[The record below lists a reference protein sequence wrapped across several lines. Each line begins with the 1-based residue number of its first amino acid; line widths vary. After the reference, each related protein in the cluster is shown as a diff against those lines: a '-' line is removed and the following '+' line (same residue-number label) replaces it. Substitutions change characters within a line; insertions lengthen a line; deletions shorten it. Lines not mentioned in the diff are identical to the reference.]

1 MSGEPAAL
9 GRPAAIRFSVAE
21 TIGIRVPSLPV
32 EQLAALYRSD
42 DVAAALFALLAQ
54 RGEAYQVLKLASASL
69 AHGIDRW
76 LADPAGDHERCIGSA
91 LAYVARCAMRCTP
104 LAACATVSLT
114 RLGDDQPL
122 RLNGPIATRT
132 RLDAEWL
139 YEVGTAY
146 EQRPAAVAE
155 LQLRAG
161 GNAFVVG
168 ERLEVLDAARA
179 EMRTAGDAVA
189 IAAPPTA
196 LNFTPAVRATL
207 EEARLP
213 IRGELLAQRVAA
225 RIEAPHDAVL
235 ELLAKLVELGILLTE
250 LRTPLVADQGTH
262 LAASVARVDGEAG
275 ARLERLAA
283 GLREVDGAPF
293 AERSARLD
301 ELGPAAEAFARAKQF
316 YQLDATR
323 PVAGAV
329 PTAFARRV
337 EDAFAALARIAPPNQ
352 HARRIAELFADK
364 YNEGREVPLLRLLE
378 ARQSFDFESAIAKLP
393 AQRFSDDYQEE
404 LLALAVTAGASGAR
418 ETQLDE
424 LLARLAPNPPGHR
437 FALSYEGLV
446 HVLRDAAGELVPGV
460 WSGFLEGS
468 GRALTRFA
476 DMLGDE
482 VPALSRHGSAGAAAE
497 LSSLP
502 RVRRS
507 LNVMTRANP
516 FPYELVDGI
525 WPAAAPERT
534 LTLDDIVVGVSGG
547 RIYLRSERLGTVLA
561 VHQSHLARQTGNSRV
576 GTFLA
581 TIAQSDVPHVGFAWG
596 AAAAKL
602 PFKPRVTVA
611 GAVAAPA
618 TWRVPL
624 AVAREFDGPRGRA
637 WRALWN
643 VPRRVYLTQFDN
655 RVLLDLERPAC
666 CAQIVAFAAKSRTAR
681 SLELHEALPDFTD
694 TAVAGPEGM
703 HVAELAITLHAPAVP
718 APAVRVPARP
728 GAAQYLRPPGSDWVY
743 ARCYLPLDRAG
754 YFLERHVGALLR
766 ELAGAFG
773 EAHFIRYLDPDPHV
787 RLRLRGAP
795 GAPVAA
801 LLAAVVER
809 GARWVREDTIERF
822 ELGTYDRE
830 IERYG
835 GPAAIELAERVFSA
849 DSELVLALLPQLR
862 LTGQSFAELVRDI
875 ARVVLGLH
883 SSLPEAAAWAKD
895 AFGRRPRLDIAAWD
909 AIKAARTALRSAD
922 PRYGELALRARAH
935 LAAVPAADRANVAR
949 ALLHMHCNRLGVG
962 RSEEIRLGHCAAA
975 VLEGEL
981 LRAAGAAPAAS

>member
-1 MSGEPAAL
+1 VSAA
-9 GRPAAIRFSVAE
+9 GFSLAE
-21 TIGIRVPSLPV
+21 TIGVRIPSLPV
-32 EQLAALYRSD
+32 EQLAALYRED
-42 DVAAALFALLAQ
+42 DVAGALYALLAR

-76 LADPAGDHERCIGSA
+76 LADPTGDHERCISSA
-91 LAYVARCAMRCTP
+91 LAYVARCATRCTP

-114 RLGDDQPL
+114 GLGDDAAL
-122 RLNGPIATRT
+122 RLSGPIATRT

-139 YEVGTAY
+139 YEVGTSY
-146 EQRPAAVAE
+146 ERRPQAVAE
-155 LQLRAG
+155 LLLRAG
-161 GNAFVVG
+161 GNAFTVG

-179 EMRTAGDAVA
+179 EMRTSGDAVA
-189 IAAPPTA
+189 IAATPTG

-213 IRGELLAQRVAA
+213 IRGHLLADRVAA
-225 RIEAPHDAVL
+225 RIGAPYGAVL
-235 ELLAKLVELGILLTE
+235 ELLAKLVELGILLSE
-250 LRTPLVADQGTH
+250 LRTPLVADQGEH
-262 LAASVARVDGEAG
+262 LAAVVTRIDGEAG

-293 AERSARLD
+293 AERSARLTA
-301 ELGPAAEAFARAKQF
+301 LGPAAEAFAQAKQF
-316 YQLDATR
+316 YQIDASR
-323 PVAGAV
+323 AV
-329 PTAFARRV
+329 EGSVPPAFARRV
-337 EDAFAALARIAPPNQ
+337 EDAFAALARISSPNR
-352 HARRIAELFADK
+352 HARRIAELFAGK

-378 ARQSFDFESAIAKLP
+378 ARQSFDFESAVASLP
-393 AQRFSDDYQEE
+393 AQRYSNDYQEE
-404 LLALAVTAGASGAR
+404 LLALAVTANAR
-418 ETQLDE
+418 GESEVRLDD
-424 LLARLAPNPPGHR
+424 LLPRLASDQPERRLAAN
-437 FALSYEGLV
+437 YEGLV

-482 VPALSRHGSAGAAAE
+482 VPALLRHGSTGTAAE

-516 FPYELVDGI
+516 FPYELVDGL
-525 WPAAAPERT
+525 WPAADPEHT
-534 LTLDDIVVGVSGG
+534 LTLDDIVVGVAGG

-581 TIAQSDVPHVGFAWG
+581 TIAQSDVPYVGFAWG
-596 AAAAKL
+596 SAAAKL

-618 TWRVPL
+618 TWRVPA
-624 AVAREFDGPRGRA
+624 AVAREFDGPRGRE

-655 RVLLDLERPAC
+655 RVLLDLERAVC
-666 CAQIVAFAAKSRTAR
+666 RAQIAAFAAKSRTAR
-681 SLELHEALPDFTD
+681 TVELHEALPDFTD
-694 TAVAGPEGM
+694 AAVAGPAGT
-703 HVAELAITLHAPAVP
+703 HVAELAVTLHGPAAP
-718 APAVRVPARP
+718 APAVRVPACL
-728 GAAQYLRPPGSDWVY
+728 GAAHYLRPPGTDWVY
-743 ARCYLPLDRAG
+743 ARCYLPLDRAA
-754 YFLERHVGALLR
+754 YFLERNVGALLR
-766 ELAGAFG
+766 ELDGAFG
-773 EAHFIRYLDPDPHV
+773 EAHFIRYLDPEPHV
-787 RLRLRGAP
+787 RLRLRGTSGESA
-795 GAPVAA
+795 AA

-809 GARWVREDTIERF
+809 GGRCVREGTIERF

-830 IERYG
+830 VERYG
-835 GPAAIELAERVFSA
+835 GPAAIEPAERVFSA
-849 DSELVLALLPQLR
+849 DSELVLALLPALR
-862 LTGQSFAELVRDI
+862 LTDKPFAALVADV
-875 ARVVLGLH
+875 ARVVLCLH
-883 SSLPEAAAWAKD
+883 PSLADAVAWAKD
-895 AFGRRPRLDIAAWD
+895 AFGRRPRLDATAWD
-909 AIKAARTALRSAD
+909 AIKAVRVALRGAD
-922 PRYGELALRARAH
+922 PRYGDLALRARAH
-935 LAAVPAADRANVAR
+935 LAAVSAADRPNVAR

-962 RSEEIRLGHCAAA
+962 RSEELRLGHCAAA